1 MKAPA
6 AGRTPSPHPVSFAEA
21 FRFWLK
27 LGFVSFDGPAGQ
39 IAIMH
44 RELVE
49 TKRWIS
55 ERRFLHALNYCM
67 VLPGPEAQ
75 QLATYIG
82 WLLHGTWG
90 GIVAGALFVAP
101 SLLLLAGLSWVYL
114 AFGATPLVS
123 AILAGV
129 KPAVVAIVV
138 AATVRIGTKAL
149 RGPFQVAI
157 AIAAFVSLAVFSVPF
172 PWVIAGAALAGFL
185 GRRFA
190 PRGSHHAAKASA
202 PHAPAIIDDATPPP
216 AHAKVS
222 ARHLATVVAVALVA
236 WAIPFAILAAA
247 FGAAGDFAAM
257 ARFFTQAAL
266 VTFGGAYAVLP
277 YVVDAAVEQHG
288 WATMGQ
294 MIDGL
299 ALGETTPGPLI
310 MIVAF
315 VGFVGAWTKALLGPE
330 ALVAAG
336 FLGACVA
343 TWFTFLPSFAFILAG
358 GPYVERSRDD
368 VHLEAPLSAITA
380 AVVGVIANLAVF
392 FAWHVF
398 WPGASAAT
406 PFPPSFSAPS
416 VAIAAISLWLLV
428 RNRAGVIGV
437 IAGAAAAGVALR
449 ALGA

>member
-1 MKAPA
+1 MTRPA
-6 AGRTPSPHPVSFAEA
+6 HGVSFGEA
-21 FRFWLK
+21 FRFWLT
-27 LGFVSFDGPAGQ
+27 LGFVSFGGPAGQ

-49 TKRWIS
+49 TRRWIS

-90 GIVAGALFVAP
+90 GIVAGTLFVAP
-101 SLLLLAGLSWVYL
+101 SLALLVGLSWVYL

-202 PHAPAIIDDATPPP
+202 PHEPAAIDDDTPPP
-216 AHAKVS
+216 EHAKVS

-236 WAIPFAILAAA
+236 WAIPFAILVAA

-336 FLGACVA
+336 VLGACVA

-368 VHLEAPLSAITA
+368 MHLEAPLSAITA
-380 AVVGVIANLAVF
+380 AVVGVIANLAVY

-406 PFPPSFSAPS
+406 PFPATFSVPS
-416 VAIAAISLWLLV
+416 VAIAAIALWLLV

>member
-1 MKAPA
+1 MTRPA
-6 AGRTPSPHPVSFAEA
+6 HGISFGEA
-21 FRFWLK
+21 LRFWLK
-27 LGFVSFDGPAGQ
+27 LGFVSFGGPAGQ

-90 GIVAGALFVAP
+90 GIVAGALFVLP
-101 SLLLLAGLSWVYL
+101 SLALLVALSWVYVTL
-114 AFGATPLVS
+114 GTTPLVA

-129 KPAVVAIVV
+129 KPAVVAIVA
-138 AATVRIGTKAL
+138 AATYRIGSRAL

-157 AIAAFVSLAVFSVPF
+157 AVAAFAALAVFSVPF
-172 PWVIAGAALAGFL
+172 PLVIAAAAIAGLA

-190 PRGSHHAAKASA
+190 PRGSHHAAAAGST
-202 PHAPAIIDDATPPP
+202 HEPAIIDDDTPPP
-216 AHAKVS
+216 EHAKAS
-222 ARHLATVVAVALVA
+222 PGHLAAVLAVGLAA
-236 WAIPFAILAAA
+236 WAIPFAALVALL
-247 FGAAGDFAAM
+247 GDSSDFAAM

-277 YVVDAAVEQHG
+277 YVVDSAVNQHG
-288 WATMGQ
+288 WATMAQ

-315 VGFVGAWTKALLGPE
+315 VGFVGGWTKAALGPD
-330 ALVAAG
+330 ALLAAG
-336 FLGACVA
+336 ALGACVA
-343 TWFTFLPSFAFILAG
+343 TWFTFLPSFVFILAG
-358 GPYVERSRDD
+358 GPYVERNRDD
-368 VHLEAPLSAITA
+368 VHLEGPLSAITS
-380 AVVGVIANLAVF
+380 AVVGVIASLAMF

-398 WPGASAAT
+398 WPGASAAV
-406 PFPPSFSAPS
+406 PFPGMISLPA
-416 VAIAAISLWLLV
+416 VAICAVALWALA
-428 RNRAGVIGV
+428 RNRAGVITV
-437 IAGAAAAGVALR
+437 IAGSALAGVALM
-449 ALGA
+449 AAGA